1 MANVQKFTS
10 ANMKGLSIHLDRKTQ
25 NHSNKE
31 IDPEKTHLNYDLC
44 KKDGDTLS
52 RMNQRLENVYC
63 MKRDDVKVGCSW
75 VVTLPSSLKEKNE
88 NEQQQFFE
96 KTYEF
101 LTDRYGGEKNVLS
114 AQVHND
120 ETTPHLHF
128 AFMPVVWDE
137 KKEREKVSAKE
148 ALTRNE
154 LKQFHGDLDNFL
166 KKEIP
171 EIYREG
177 VLNGETIGLD
187 SVKDIKKYSKEIQER
202 KDELA
207 KDLKTFKEPKVVL
220 DKIDKTVKKSIFGDK
235 ITLSSSDYEK
245 LKVLSVSGIK
255 LKSELDKTKTAAKS
269 DKTEIKDLKKRNS
282 EIDQLLGK
290 YQVEAKEYGANLEQ
304 SVSLSKRLNE
314 NQIVY
319 KSMLKDTNR
328 DIDIG
333 RVEKAGRIIID
344 KIENNKMPKDVVMA
358 EKWLGILEENKRAET
373 IPLNRIESI
382 LDRIKDFIDR
392 LLGRQNQFSLE
403 GVKSKDNEL
412 KREDTPKKTKSKGME
427 L

>member
-1 MANVQKFTS
+1 M
-10 ANMKGLSIHLDRKTQ
+10 
-25 NHSNKE
+25 
-31 IDPEKTHLNYDLC
+31 
-44 KKDGDTLS
+44 
-52 RMNQRLENVYC
+52 
-63 MKRDDVKVGCSW
+63 
-75 VVTLPSSLKEKNE
+75 
-88 NEQQQFFE
+88 
-96 KTYEF
+96 
-101 LTDRYGGEKNVLS
+101 
-114 AQVHND
+114 
-120 ETTPHLHF
+120 
-128 AFMPVVWDE
+128 
-137 KKEREKVSAKE
+137 
-148 ALTRNE
+148 
-154 LKQFHGDLDNFL
+154 
-166 KKEIP
+166 
-171 EIYREG
+171 
-177 VLNGETIGLD
+177 
-187 SVKDIKKYSKEIQER
+187 
-202 KDELA
+202 
-207 KDLKTFKEPKVVL
+207 
-220 DKIDKTVKKSIFGDK
+220 
-235 ITLSSSDYEK
+235 SSSDYEK

>member
-1 MANVQKFTS
+1 
-10 ANMKGLSIHLDRKTQ
+10 
-25 NHSNKE
+25 
-31 IDPEKTHLNYDLC
+31 
-44 KKDGDTLS
+44 
-52 RMNQRLENVYC
+52 
-63 MKRDDVKVGCSW
+63 
-75 VVTLPSSLKEKNE
+75 
-88 NEQQQFFE
+88 
-96 KTYEF
+96 
-101 LTDRYGGEKNVLS
+101 
-114 AQVHND
+114 
-120 ETTPHLHF
+120 
-128 AFMPVVWDE
+128 MPVVWDE

-148 ALTRNE
+148 VLTRNE